1 MQYHSLLYWKRESWP
16 VVAMFLRR
24 TTRTHKGKTYVN
36 YQLVESVRT
45 PKGPRQNTICSLGDL
60 GPGSR
65 EEWARRARKLE
76 HAVAGQE
83 DLLERSD
90 PEVDRVLEKAKAKH
104 AADAQRTAQ
113 MPGLGS
119 DDGGHITVDPKLI
132 TTELHREAG
141 TVHVGYQFWRRIG
154 LDEILE
160 QQGLSERARQ
170 LASAMTMN
178 RLIHPVSE
186 NAMPAWIRRTALAD
200 ILGRDF
206 DDLAEDALYR
216 VLDALHPHRAAIETA
231 LVERERSLFNLDP
244 TIYLYDLTS
253 TYFEGLAAAN
263 PKAKR
268 GHTRD
273 GRPDCKQVV
282 IGLVVGREGFPIC
295 HEVFAGNTQDVTT
308 LETMLDRLA
317 ARGCLT
323 AGATIVMDRG
333 MASAE
338 NILLLASRKLHY
350 IIASRQT
357 ERDRWLAS
365 FADDVAFT
373 RVIRQPSPTN
383 PNQKKTRVDVQLVR
397 SEGCNYVL
405 CRSEQRIEKDKA
417 IREKHEQRLIAD
429 LEKLSKRI
437 ASRKLT
443 EAKKID
449 EAIGRLKERYPRVAR
464 FYEMS
469 RDAKSKSFAYKKV
482 DAKYGVAQQLDG
494 TYLLKTDRTD
504 ISADEGW
511 RIYTLLS
518 RAEDAFRD
526 MKSPLAERPIFHH
539 LEHRVESHVFVCLLA
554 FHLLVAIEKT
564 LLDQGVHTSWAT
576 VRDVLKTHQVS
587 TVVLPTITGRCLRIR
602 MGATPDPE
610 VKDLYKQLHVSEK
623 VITPIRSWSRI

>member
-1 MQYHSLLYWKRESWP
+1 
-16 VVAMFLRR
+16 MFLRR

-338 NILLLASRKLHY
+338 NILLLESRKLHY

-610 VKDLYKQLHVSEK
+610 VKDLYKQLHVSE
-623 VITPIRSWSRI
+623 